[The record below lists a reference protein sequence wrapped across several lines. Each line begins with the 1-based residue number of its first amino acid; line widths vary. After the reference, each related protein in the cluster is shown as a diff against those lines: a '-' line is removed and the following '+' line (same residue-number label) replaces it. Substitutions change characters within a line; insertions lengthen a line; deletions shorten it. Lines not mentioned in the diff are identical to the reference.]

1 MKGVRGLIVI
11 AVLLAALFTGA
22 APASTVTP
30 VQRAALRAIAK
41 AHLDAPTASALRAEV
56 NRAAHLARTLPS
68 GRREHVAV
76 ALGELAASEGW
87 LTKPRALIFL
97 GELKANDT
105 YFAQHWAPAPKTD
118 ITDADGLVYR
128 YFAGRCFEFHPLG
141 NFSALNALVAA
152 GNAAGAQR
160 LADALVARAVYLRRG
175 GIGWEY
181 EFPYGG
187 PAPWIS
193 GMAQAVAAQ
202 ALARTAALVPAES
215 SMLLAKARAAYQA
228 IPAGLLTSVAA
239 GPWIRLYSFSSTPVL
254 NAQLQTVLSLRTY
267 AADAND
273 QQAAALATRLQN
285 AAASMLPRF
294 DTGYWTYYALPN
306 DPSPLDYQQYVV
318 QLLQR
323 LARSD
328 ARFADAATRFA
339 AYQQQPPAFQLANG
353 GLGTLTFWLSK
364 PAQVTVDTAAG
375 PSRSVAL
382 DGGWHTLGWGEPK
395 RAGVYPV
402 RVAAVDW
409 AGNRT
414 SFQMLPFVRAA
425 ATTARTT
432 AAAGAPAA
440 PAFAVGAA
448 LADPS
453 QSAAAATLG
462 LHLVRIGVAWPPGA
476 TAPDPGVVQALQ
488 GVAPGVQTVIEL
500 IASPLPADDTGRSAL
515 AQYAASLA
523 AQVPSLHS
531 LVLEPAATT
540 STATAYAAAFAAI
553 RAALPTTKLG
563 LALDGASDPAD
574 TYAQTLAA
582 LAGVTPDEV
591 LLHPAPA
598 PATGAWAIGD
608 LAQAA
613 ATVQAPL
620 FADGIAAPYPAAI
633 STAACTA
640 GVAGVLLDDLSELSA
655 TGVQSAATSA
665 QRGAIVCPGLKAQVS
680 ASTLT
685 FPTTLTSPV
694 SLSLACDRDCLYLAT
709 LDRGGRPV
717 VARRGSLAGGAAA
730 ATVTL
735 PAAKLTA
742 GASYTV
748 TVRLVARVN
757 PGAVTTLASPPLV
770 AG

>member
-1 MKGVRGLIVI
+1 MKGVRGLVVI
-11 AVLLAALFTGA
+11 AALLAAVLAGA

-41 AHLDAPTASALRAEV
+41 AHLDAQTASMLRAQV
-56 NRAAHLARTLPS
+56 NRTAFLARTLPS

-76 ALGELAASEGW
+76 ALGELAASEGR

-118 ITDADGLVYR
+118 ITDADGIVYR

-141 NFSALNALVAA
+141 NFAALNELVAE

-160 LADALVARAVYLRRG
+160 LADALVARAVYLRSG

-181 EFPYGG
+181 QFPYGG

-202 ALARTAALVPAES
+202 ALARTAALVPAERT
-215 SMLLAKARAAYQA
+215 MLLAKARAAYQA

-254 NAQLQTVLSLRTY
+254 NAQLQTVLSLRSY
-267 AADAND
+267 AQDAND
-273 QQAAALATRLQN
+273 AQAAALATRLQN
-285 AAASMLPRF
+285 AAAAMLPRF

-339 AYQQQPPAFQLANG
+339 AYQTQPPAFQLANA
-353 GLGTLTFWLSK
+353 GLGALTFWLSK
-364 PAQVTVDTAAG
+364 PAQVTVDTTAG
-375 PSRSVAL
+375 PSQSVTLA
-382 DGGWHTLGWGEPK
+382 GGWHTLGWREPK
-395 RAGVYPV
+395 RAGVYSI
-402 RVAAVDW
+402 RVSAVDW

-414 SFQMLPFVRAA
+414 TFQPLPFVRAA
-425 ATTARTT
+425 ATTTRTT
-432 AAAGAPAA
+432 SAAGAPAT
-440 PAFAVGAA
+440 PAFAVGAG
-448 LADPS
+448 LTDPS
-453 QSAAAATLG
+453 QSAAAATAG
-462 LHLVRIGVAWPPGA
+462 LHLVRIGVAWPAGA

-488 GVAPGVQTVIEL
+488 GLAPGVQAVVEL
-500 IASPLPADDTGRSAL
+500 IASPLPADDPGRSAL

-523 AQVPSLHS
+523 TQVPALHS
-531 LVLEPAATT
+531 LVLEPAVTT
-540 STATAYAAAFAAI
+540 STAEAYAAAFAAI

-574 TYAQTLAA
+574 AFAQTLSA

-598 PATGAWAIGD
+598 AAAGAWAIGD

-613 ATVQAPL
+613 ATVQAPVIV
-620 FADGIAAPYPAAI
+620 DGAPAPYASAI
-633 STAACTA
+633 STAACA
-640 GVAGVLLDDLSELSA
+640 SGVAGVLLDDLSETSA
-655 TGVQSAATSA
+655 TGVESAAALA
-665 QRGAIVCPGLKAQVS
+665 QRGAVVCPGLQAQVS
-680 ASTLT
+680 APTLT
-685 FPTTLTSPV
+685 FPTTLASPV
-694 SLSLACDRDCLYLAT
+694 SVSLACDRDCLYLAT

-717 VARRGSLAGGAAA
+717 VALRGSLLGGAAA

-735 PAAKLTA
+735 PKAKLTA

-757 PGAVTTLASPPLV
+757 PGAVTTLASPPLI

>member
-1 MKGVRGLIVI
+1 MTGVRGLLVI
-11 AVLLAALFTGA
+11 AVVLAAAFVGA

-56 NRAAHLARTLPS
+56 GRAAFLARTLPS

-97 GELKANDT
+97 GELKANDA

-118 ITDADGLVYR
+118 IADADGIVYR

-152 GNAAGAQR
+152 NDAAGAQR

-215 SMLLAKARAAYQA
+215 SMLLGKARAAYQA

-267 AADAND
+267 AEDASD
-273 QQAAALATRLQN
+273 AQAAALAARLQN
-285 AAASMLPRF
+285 TAASMLPRF

-328 ARFADAATRFA
+328 PRFADAATRFA
-339 AYQQQPPAFQLANG
+339 AYQSQPPAFQLANG
-353 GLGTLTFWLSK
+353 GLGTLMFWLSK

-375 PSRSVAL
+375 PSRNVAL
-382 DGGWHTLGWGEPK
+382 DGGWHTIGIGEPK

-402 RVAAVDW
+402 RVGAVDW
-409 AGNRT
+409 AGNRA
-414 SFQMLPFVRAA
+414 SFQPLPFVRAA
-425 ATTARTT
+425 ATTPRSTS
-432 AAAGAPAA
+432 AAGGPAT
-440 PAFAVGAA
+440 PAFAVGAG

-453 QSAAAATLG
+453 QSAAAAALG
-462 LHLVRIGVAWPPGA
+462 LHLVRIGVAWPAGA
-476 TAPDPGVVQALQ
+476 TAPDPGVVQTLQ
-488 GVAPGVQTVIEL
+488 AVAPGVQSVVEL
-500 IASPLPADDTGRSAL
+500 IASPLPADDAGRSAL

-523 AQVPSLHS
+523 TQVPSLHS

-540 STATAYAAAFAAI
+540 ATAAAYAAAFAAI
-553 RAALPTTKLG
+553 RTALPTARLG

-574 TYAQTLAA
+574 SYAQTLAA

-598 PATGAWAIGD
+598 PATGAWGTGD
-608 LAQAA
+608 LTQAA
-613 ATVQAPL
+613 STVQKPL
-620 FADGIAAPYPAAI
+620 FVDGAAGTTIA
-633 STAACTA
+633 SAACTP
-640 GVAGVLLDDLSELSA
+640 GVAGVVLDDLSQASA
-655 TGVQSAATSA
+655 TGVQAVASSA
-665 QRGAIVCPGLKAQVS
+665 QRGAIVCPGLKAQVT
-680 ASTLT
+680 APTLA
-685 FPTTLTSPV
+685 FPTALSSSV
-694 SLSLACDRDCLYLAT
+694 SLSLTCDRDCLYLAT
-709 LDRGGRPV
+709 LERGGRPV
-717 VARRGSLAGGAAA
+717 VARRGSLTGGAPA

-735 PAAKLTA
+735 PATKLTA

-757 PGAVTTLASPPLV
+757 PGAVTTLTSSALV